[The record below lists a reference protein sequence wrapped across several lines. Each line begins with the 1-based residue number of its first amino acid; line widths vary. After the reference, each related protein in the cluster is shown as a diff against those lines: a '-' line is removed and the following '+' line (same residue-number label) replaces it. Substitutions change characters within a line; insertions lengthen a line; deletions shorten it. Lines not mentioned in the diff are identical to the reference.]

1 MNWAPLHCHSHFSLL
16 DGLSKAEQIT
26 ERLVEC
32 GYSACALTDHGTVA
46 GVPSFVKACSTTC
59 KCGHASKAHDDNGN
73 GRCVRA
79 GCSCAKFD
87 KAELKA
93 IAGCEFYICNDTA
106 KNKDKSN
113 GTLAHLCV
121 LAKNQQG
128 WTNLIKAS
136 SESNKPE
143 NFYRKPRLS
152 LEELTSFAK
161 DDWIVFSGHL
171 GSQLANVVFDDY
183 RKAFNCSSYE
193 EVRKLVRKDWEVAV
207 TNEIKRYQNLFGE
220 ANFFLEIQLVDK
232 DNLPASLVVARILR
246 YCGKKLGVPRVAT
259 ADSHY
264 PRRIDAADQRII
276 LCSSMETTL
285 KEVEQKLS
293 NDEDVGLAAFFKSNN
308 YHIPSLEEMQEL
320 HKDELEELANA
331 VGIADRC
338 STPVVSNRPM
348 LPVFPCPGGLQP
360 EAYLK
365 ELCMKGWA
373 TKVTSR
379 VPQSELETYKKRI
392 REELEI
398 LNGAGLASYLLVVE
412 DYIRFARE
420 ILKCLVGKGR
430 GSSAG
435 SLACY
440 LLDITRL
447 DPIKFK
453 LLFSRFYNSSRNTK
467 DRVKLPDID
476 TDFPI
481 GFRDEVFAYLV
492 KKYGQDKVCQMA
504 TFSRSQGR
512 GALKDVLRANSRCDF
527 EEMNRIT
534 AHIPDEAAISDKIQ
548 EMIEASGEASII
560 RWTLENNPAPL
571 KEWCFINEA
580 GELDGPLALDFA
592 QAIRIEGTKR
602 SQGKH
607 ASGVIISSVPLCDV
621 VPMVYDKSSEQMIV
635 GVDMRDAEEMG
646 LVKFDLLSLRTL
658 NCMMDAQKVIRMG
671 YL

>member
-1 MNWAPLHCHSHFSLL
+1 
-16 DGLSKAEQIT
+16 
-26 ERLVEC
+26 
-32 GYSACALTDHGTVA
+32 
-46 GVPSFVKACSTTC
+46 
-59 KCGHASKAHDDNGN
+59 
-73 GRCVRA
+73 
-79 GCSCAKFD
+79 
-87 KAELKA
+87 
-93 IAGCEFYICNDTA
+93 
-106 KNKDKSN
+106 
-113 GTLAHLCV
+113 
-121 LAKNQQG
+121 
-128 WTNLIKAS
+128 
-136 SESNKPE
+136 
-143 NFYRKPRLS
+143 
-152 LEELTSFAK
+152 
-161 DDWIVFSGHL
+161 
-171 GSQLANVVFDDY
+171 
-183 RKAFNCSSYE
+183 
-193 EVRKLVRKDWEVAV
+193 
-207 TNEIKRYQNLFGE
+207 
-220 ANFFLEIQLVDK
+220 
-232 DNLPASLVVARILR
+232 
-246 YCGKKLGVPRVAT
+246 
-259 ADSHY
+259 
-264 PRRIDAADQRII
+264 
-276 LCSSMETTL
+276 METTL

-293 NDEDVGLAAFFKSNN
+293 NDEDVGLGAFFKSNN
-308 YHIPSLEEMQEL
+308 YHIPSPDEMQEL
-320 HKDELEELANA
+320 HKDELEELENA
-331 VGIADRC
+331 KRISDLC
-338 STPVVSNRPM
+338 ETPVVSNQPM
-348 LPVFPCPGGLQP
+348 LPVFPCPSGLQP

-365 ELCMKGWA
+365 ELCTKGWA
-373 TKVTSR
+373 TKVASR
-379 VPQSELETYKKRI
+379 VPQADIETYKRRI

-412 DYIRFARE
+412 DYIRYARE
-420 ILKCLVGKGR
+420 TLKCLVGKGR

-548 EMIEASGEASII
+548 EMIEETGEASII
-560 RWTLENNPAPL
+560 RWTLENNAAAL

-671 YL
+671 HL